1 MKYLIRAVAVI
12 FALACLL
19 ASIAVAQTQPRKVP
33 RMTTD
38 DVVRTR
44 SAPSASEI
52 PPVEITAAQAIP
64 AAKVATAPPVDLE
77 GARSPEEKAWRIKVA
92 QARQEAEQTQR
103 AAEQAEVHTTELRN
117 QLNTQGQSSQ
127 QRNATAAEMDNA
139 GKEGVE
145 LRKIAAAAKAAL
157 NDLLAEGAEKGYREG
172 EGAK

>member
-19 ASIAVAQTQPRKVP
+19 ASLAIAQQTQPRKVP

-52 PPVEITAAQAIP
+52 PPVEITAEQAIP

-77 GARSPEEKAWRIKVA
+77 GAKSPEEKAWRIKVA

-117 QLNTQGQSSQ
+117 NLNTQGQSSQ
-127 QRNATAAEMDNA
+127 QRNATAAEMDSA
-139 GKEGVE
+139 GKQVVE
-145 LRKIAAAAKAAL
+145 LRKVAAAAKDDAGRL
-157 NDLLAEGAEKGYREG
+157 RDKGA
-172 EGAK
+172 